1 MSIEFHIFA
10 SDRNSCFELEM
21 PGEDCRIAFLSI
33 AEAARHA
40 REHPDGKGGTAVIHD
55 DDLSRVNCIPL

>member
-10 SDRNSCFELEM
+10 SNRDSCFELEV

-33 AEAARHA
+33 VEAARHA

-55 DDLSRVNCIPL
+55 GDSSLVNRIPL